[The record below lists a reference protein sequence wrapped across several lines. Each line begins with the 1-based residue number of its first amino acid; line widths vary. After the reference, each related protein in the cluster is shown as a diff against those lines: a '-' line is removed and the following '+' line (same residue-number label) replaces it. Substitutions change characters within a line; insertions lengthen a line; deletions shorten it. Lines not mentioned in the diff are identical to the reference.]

1 MRLRSCRAVV
11 RVVFLLLTVSLITTF
26 AAAQGTSSIR
36 GTVRDAQ
43 GSVVPN
49 ATVTINNP
57 AINLTRTMKSGP
69 TGNFNFDFVPP
80 GHYQLTVDAAGFKKT
95 TQMVEALI
103 STPTDLKIDLAVGAS
118 SETIE
123 VTSGSTA
130 VQVNTQD
137 SSLGSTFVNEQITQL
152 PMEARDVRSLLT
164 LQAGV
169 TKDGYV
175 AGARSDQSN
184 ITLDGVNVND
194 PQTNSVTSP
203 VLRLNSEAVEEF
215 RVNTMTSSAAAGR
228 SSGAQIALVTKGG
241 TNQFHGSLFEYH
253 RNTIFTANN
262 WFNNHSGV
270 DRQKLLR
277 NTFGGSFGGP
287 IKKDKLFFFYSY
299 EGRRDASS
307 TSVPA
312 RLVPLPSLAQGNW
325 KFDTCVYGEIDPVT
339 HAKGCKGPGPQLTF
353 GPTEVSTIFPDTG
366 GVNPA
371 SLTALVKGAS
381 YGANS
386 TSVGDSLNTSGL
398 IFNAPAPVHLNS
410 HVARFD
416 YNVNSSQTVYVRANV
431 IGDHDASDI
440 NNLQYL
446 PDNAIPLLWS
456 HPWGIAV
463 AHTWTINN
471 NLVSNFH
478 YGMTRQAYTQTGDT
492 NGNYNYLRLVFY
504 PSNGTRDNSRTAPV
518 HTFTEDMSKVKGNHT
533 FGFGGTVMLVT
544 NGSVNYSSAYD
555 LAYTNP
561 SGYKTNLI
569 INSVNQYLGENF
581 SSGSDVLHVAPS
593 SQSPVENVLT
603 ALIGRYTQ
611 YTANF
616 TFDHDGKLLDSGTPR
631 VRNFATQGYEMYF
644 QDAWKIKS
652 NLTLTAGLRYSLWRP
667 AYEKNGFEAQPNIP
681 LGDLYDKRVAGAYN
695 GNPYTELISI
705 NKSGPANGGP
715 PMYNWDKKVFLP
727 KVALAWSPRPQS
739 GLFAKFLGKNGE
751 SVFRGGFAIANDYF
765 GQQIASFFDARN
777 TLGFSSAQVLSVG
790 TYNVGCGHY
799 VMAGNGL
806 SSCTA
811 KLGPLFSGFG
821 QEVRGLPNVTIP
833 GDLTFPQQR
842 PPEPDPQSIQ
852 SSLDSRLTTPK
863 NYAWSATYEREV
875 GHNGLL
881 QVSYLGRLGRH
892 LLAQRDV
899 ATPANLRDPAS
910 KMDWYTAATML
921 EKARQQ
927 GVDPSYFASHP
938 IPYFENL
945 FQPMITS
952 GDWTFGNGDPYANVT
967 QAVYDTA
974 YSYNANDWTTTM
986 LEMDNYTNVGTAV
999 DGYHHAFYQ
1008 PQYGALSTWTTI
1020 GNSTY
1025 NAMTVSYRERMKDL
1039 TVDFN
1044 YTYSHSLDDA
1054 SGLQTELGFSSAS
1067 LILNPFRQRDN
1078 YASSD
1083 FDMRHIINVSSVW
1096 QLPFGRGK
1104 MLLSGSNKV
1113 VNGVV
1118 GGWQLSNI
1126 FRWNTGIPLG
1136 APYDAN
1142 TWSTNWE
1149 NQSQVTA
1156 IKPIPINGCPNRPLD
1171 PAKNPQFFGNC
1182 LQSAFSSFRSS
1193 YPGETGQRNYF
1204 RFPSYVDLDF
1214 GLSKAWHFGEKK
1226 EMQFRWE
1233 VFNATNTQKFGDNLD
1248 YSRSGWGI
1256 IPDSTEPATNFS
1268 NFVQIQGTPRV
1279 MQFGLRI
1286 AF

>member
-1 MRLRSCRAVV
+1 
-11 RVVFLLLTVSLITTF
+11 
-26 AAAQGTSSIR
+26 
-36 GTVRDAQ
+36 
-43 GSVVPN
+43 
-49 ATVTINNP
+49 
-57 AINLTRTMKSGP
+57 
-69 TGNFNFDFVPP
+69 
-80 GHYQLTVDAAGFKKT
+80 
-95 TQMVEALI
+95 
-103 STPTDLKIDLAVGAS
+103 
-118 SETIE
+118 
-123 VTSGSTA
+123 
-130 VQVNTQD
+130 
-137 SSLGSTFVNEQITQL
+137 
-152 PMEARDVRSLLT
+152 
-164 LQAGV
+164 
-169 TKDGYV
+169 
-175 AGARSDQSN
+175 
-184 ITLDGVNVND
+184 
-194 PQTNSVTSP
+194 
-203 VLRLNSEAVEEF
+203 
-215 RVNTMTSSAAAGR
+215 
-228 SSGAQIALVTKGG
+228 
-241 TNQFHGSLFEYH
+241 
-253 RNTIFTANN
+253 
-262 WFNNHSGV
+262 
-270 DRQKLLR
+270 
-277 NTFGGSFGGP
+277 
-287 IKKDKLFFFYSY
+287 
-299 EGRRDASS
+299 
-307 TSVPA
+307 
-312 RLVPLPSLAQGNW
+312 
-325 KFDTCVYGEIDPVT
+325 
-339 HAKGCKGPGPQLTF
+339 
-353 GPTEVSTIFPDTG
+353 
-366 GVNPA
+366 
-371 SLTALVKGAS
+371 
-381 YGANS
+381 
-386 TSVGDSLNTSGL
+386 
-398 IFNAPAPVHLNS
+398 
-410 HVARFD
+410 
-416 YNVNSSQTVYVRANV
+416 
-431 IGDHDASDI
+431 
-440 NNLQYL
+440 
-446 PDNAIPLLWS
+446 
-456 HPWGIAV
+456 
-463 AHTWTINN
+463 
-471 NLVSNFH
+471 
-478 YGMTRQAYTQTGDT
+478 
-492 NGNYNYLRLVFY
+492 
-504 PSNGTRDNSRTAPV
+504 
-518 HTFTEDMSKVKGNHT
+518 
-533 FGFGGTVMLVT
+533 
-544 NGSVNYSSAYD
+544 
-555 LAYTNP
+555 
-561 SGYKTNLI
+561 
-569 INSVNQYLGENF
+569 
-581 SSGSDVLHVAPS
+581 
-593 SQSPVENVLT
+593 
-603 ALIGRYTQ
+603 
-611 YTANF
+611 
-616 TFDHDGKLLDSGTPR
+616 
-631 VRNFATQGYEMYF
+631 
-644 QDAWKIKS
+644 
-652 NLTLTAGLRYSLWRP
+652 
-667 AYEKNGFEAQPNIP
+667 
-681 LGDLYDKRVAGAYN
+681 
-695 GNPYTELISI
+695 
-705 NKSGPANGGP
+705 
-715 PMYNWDKKVFLP
+715 
-727 KVALAWSPRPQS
+727 
-739 GLFAKFLGKNGE
+739 
-751 SVFRGGFAIANDYF
+751 
-765 GQQIASFFDARN
+765 
-777 TLGFSSAQVLSVG
+777 
-790 TYNVGCGHY
+790 
-799 VMAGNGL
+799 
-806 SSCTA
+806 
-811 KLGPLFSGFG
+811 
-821 QEVRGLPNVTIP
+821 
-833 GDLTFPQQR
+833 
-842 PPEPDPQSIQ
+842 
-852 SSLDSRLTTPK
+852 
-863 NYAWSATYEREV
+863 
-875 GHNGLL
+875 
-881 QVSYLGRLGRH
+881 
-892 LLAQRDV
+892 
-899 ATPANLRDPAS
+899 
-910 KMDWYTAATML
+910 MDWYTAATML